1 MDRTSKIRLLSQT
14 RFQNLVWLMNKH
26 KELRKQK
33 DLGARTGVPPPYISQ
48 VLGNKRNIGHE
59 VAKRIEAA
67 LGLPDGWM
75 DVPRGSQ
82 AKVLEPVVEVIPVR
96 RVPLVDWVDIA
107 KAGTQAAQATK
118 KTRSTARKAL
128 PPVHVHRED
137 AMMVYTGAT
146 VGMHSYAVRIEGD
159 AMWDSRSCTGV
170 PQGAFLI
177 VDPDIQPVHGDV
189 VVIVHEDAGGRA
201 QATCRQMIADGGQR
215 YFKPTNPRYPVDSG
229 MRGLRICGVA
239 IRWELGK
246 DLRPELPKS
255 RSRKKKSGTSR

>member
-1 MDRTSKIRLLSQT
+1 MG
-14 RFQNLVWLMNKH
+14 KH
-26 KELRKQK
+26 KELSKQK
-33 DLGARTGVPPPYISQ
+33 DMGARTSVPPPYISQ

-75 DVPRGSQ
+75 DVPRGAQ
-82 AKVLEPVVEVIPVR
+82 AKVLNPVVEVIPVR
-96 RVPLVDWVDIA
+96 RVPLVDWADIA
-107 KAGTQAAQATK
+107 KAGARLGTK
-118 KTRSTARKAL
+118 SSVHK
-128 PPVHVHRED
+128 PVYVRRED
-137 AMMVYTGAT
+137 AKMAYTGAT
-146 VGMHSYAVRIEGD
+146 VGTNGYAVRIDGD

-189 VVIVHEDAGGRA
+189 VVIAHEDAEGRVR
-201 QATCRQMIADGGQR
+201 ATCRQMIADGGQR
-215 YFKPTNPRYPVDSG
+215 YFKPINPRYPVDSE

-246 DLRPELPKS
+246 DLRPELPKP
-255 RSRKKKSGTSR
+255 RSRKRKSGTSR